1 MHGQQHMKLGL
12 CCIGNMQDG
21 TEHVLNTIRFTN
33 VVFYFLGSSSLW
45 FSHISTIQ
53 VKNESAARGY
63 GGTAVCCKG

>member
-45 FSHISTIQ
+45 FSHISTP
-53 VKNESAARGY
+53 
-63 GGTAVCCKG
+63 